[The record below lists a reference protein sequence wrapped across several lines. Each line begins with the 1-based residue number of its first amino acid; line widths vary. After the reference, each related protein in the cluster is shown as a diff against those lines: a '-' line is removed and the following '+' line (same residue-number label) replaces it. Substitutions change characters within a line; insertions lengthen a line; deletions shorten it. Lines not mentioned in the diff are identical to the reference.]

1 MKLKINGFENEI
13 LFTEKNVNI
22 LTIKNTKCF
31 SHILQILNDKYKK
44 EEWTYYMIFL
54 DIRPE
59 KDINNDICTT

>member
-1 MKLKINGFENEI
+1 MKFFEISPGFYAWQINLLSQAVSTAVI
-13 LFTEKNVNI
+13 YQY
-22 LTIKNTKCF
+22 
-31 SHILQILNDKYKK
+31 LQILNDKYKK